1 MTTSNEPATR
11 PRLLLIDDVPANL
24 HALVDLLAGSH
35 ELQFA
40 TSGKEALRLLQ
51 TTPLPDLILLDIMM
65 PDQDGYAVCREIKRQ
80 VATRHIPVVFI
91 TALDERSDEILG
103 FEAGAADYITKPFA
117 PDVVMARVRNQLRHK
132 FALDALRDLA
142 RGQQPVAENL
152 FRAHPAG
159 WEIGF
164 SGQPHFQLRDMLG
177 LAYLQCLLAHP
188 GRYFSVEEVVF
199 LAVAKER
206 EAILQRATGHIDAH
220 SLQYYRQLTK
230 EVLEGRQRQ
239 EGPPVAGTL
248 LSGMIEQLMGELR
261 RAGILGNDSLL
272 AIDDRERYRKSVGN
286 AIRRATREIA
296 EHDLALASHLQFPNL
311 RLGYE
316 LVYAPEMPV
325 FWLV

>member
-1 MTTSNEPATR
+1 MKSTIESPAR
-11 PRLLLIDDVPANL
+11 PRLLLVDDVPANL
-24 HALVDLLAGSH
+24 HALVDLLAASH

-40 TSGKEALRLLQ
+40 TNGKEALQLLQ
-51 TTPLPDLILLDIMM
+51 RPPLPDLILLDIMM
-65 PDQDGYAVCREIKRQ
+65 PEQDGYAICREIKRQ
-80 VATRHIPVVFI
+80 VATRHLPVIFI

-103 FEAGAADYITKPFA
+103 FEAGAADYITKPFD

-132 FALDALRDLA
+132 FALDALRELA
-142 RGQQPVAENL
+142 KGQQPVADNL
-152 FRAHPAG
+152 FRAGPAG
-159 WEIGF
+159 WMIGF

-206 EAILQRATGHIDAH
+206 EAILKRAAGHIDEY
-220 SLQYYRQLTK
+220 SLQYYRQLTD
-230 EVLEGRQRQ
+230 EVIESRRRQAD
-239 EGPPVAGTL
+239 PPVTGTL
-248 LSGMIEQLMGELR
+248 LGGTIEQLMGELR

-316 LVYAPEMPV
+316 LVYAPETPV